1 MSCEGDHLASSTVE
15 MAEAIKA
22 CIPQRAV
29 VLLLSSANDRAGETF
44 QRVYARRA
52 KDCYLVLDN
61 GTTDMKDCL
70 PGELIMNSLAM
81 STTGAINRA
90 KAISLDTRR
99 AKMKSISFVSD
110 KRIWRKLSKLV
121 CQKSQD
127 EIN

>member
-22 CIPQRAV
+22 CILQRAV
-29 VLLLSSANDRAGETF
+29 VLLLSSVNDRAGETF

-61 GTTDMKDCL
+61 RTTDMKDCL
-70 PGELIMNSLAM
+70 PGELIMNSLSM

-90 KAISLDTRR
+90 KAISLYTRR
-99 AKMKSISFVSD
+99 AKMKSIGFVGD
-110 KRIWRKLSKLV
+110 TRIWRKLSKRV
-121 CQKSQD
+121 RQKS
-127 EIN
+127 